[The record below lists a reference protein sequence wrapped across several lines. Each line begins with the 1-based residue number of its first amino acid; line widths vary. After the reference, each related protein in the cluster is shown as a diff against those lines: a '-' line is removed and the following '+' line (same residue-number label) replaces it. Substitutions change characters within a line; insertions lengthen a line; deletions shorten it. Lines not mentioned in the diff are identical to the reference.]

1 MIDLGFVLLCYC
13 VIIIDDLGTIVK
25 RFLCNVNFFFFFF
38 LFFSYLFFSFFFF
51 SFVFHYV
58 YIYLGPSVR
67 PGYDSC
73 RSWCAIQGHSSE
85 PLVLHYSRI
94 WYLQHRH
101 ISNLSTYRYCI
112 YIYLIILWNYNVVMS
127 PLQHCQGGFKYLSWI
142 TLYPAYGA
150 WVY

>member
-73 RSWCAIQGHSSE
+73 RS
-85 PLVLHYSRI
+85 
-94 WYLQHRH
+94 
-101 ISNLSTYRYCI
+101 
-112 YIYLIILWNYNVVMS
+112 
-127 PLQHCQGGFKYLSWI
+127 
-142 TLYPAYGA
+142 
-150 WVY
+150 